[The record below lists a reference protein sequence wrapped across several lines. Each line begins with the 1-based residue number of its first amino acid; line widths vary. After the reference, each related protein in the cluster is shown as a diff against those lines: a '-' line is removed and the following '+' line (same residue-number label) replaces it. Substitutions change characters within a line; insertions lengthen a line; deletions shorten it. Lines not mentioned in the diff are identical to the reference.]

1 LKAVLYCR
9 YSSDSQTENSIEG
22 QLRECKAF
30 AENKGITVVG
40 TYIDRALSAKTD
52 DRPDFKRMIKDSAK
66 QIFAVIIV
74 WKLDRFSRNRY
85 DSAHYKSIL
94 RKNGV
99 KVISATEAISD
110 GAEGILLESMLEG
123 LAEYY
128 SVELGVKVKRGL
140 TENAFKARHNGG
152 TIPYGLMVD
161 DEQKYQPDPLTA
173 PIVREIFER
182 YADGDSV
189 ATIREELSARGIKTK
204 TGGNQLN
211 FNSIRNMLQNRKY
224 LGEYRYGEM
233 VIPDAFPAVVTQ
245 ELFDRAQDRLERNKR
260 TPAAAKAKVDYLLT
274 IKLYC
279 GKCETFMVGESGTSK
294 TLRKYNYYKCL
305 SNKRKRGCDRKKAVK
320 KDWIE
325 QIVVQDTVNYVLQD
339 AEIQR
344 IAKLLM
350 EIQERED
357 TALPLLRRELEETDK
372 GLKNI
377 ADAIQQG
384 IITNTTKQRLEELE
398 ALKSEIE
405 IKILQT
411 ELQKNVLTEEKI
423 IFWISQFKGG
433 NIADK
438 AYQRAI
444 IDVFVNAIYLYDDR
458 IVLTYNFK
466 SDART
471 ISLADIEI
479 SDLPQSAPPAHYRLG
494 CVPFPTSGCAR
505 CRKQHSSKPSFA
517 SKPNPLRWASVLCF

>member
-1 LKAVLYCR
+1 MRAVVYAR

-30 AENKGITVVG
+30 AENKSITIID

-52 DRPDFKRMIKDSAK
+52 DRPQFQQMIKDSSK
-66 QIFAVIIV
+66 RLFDVIIV

-85 DSAHYKSIL
+85 DSAHYKATL

-99 KVISATEAISD
+99 KVISATEAISE

-140 TENAFKARHNGG
+140 TENALKARHNGG
-152 TIPYGLMVD
+152 TIPFGLMVD
-161 DEQKYQPDPLTA
+161 EEQKYQPDPLTA
-173 PIVREIFER
+173 PIVREMFER
-182 YADGDSV
+182 YADGESV
-189 ATIREELSARGIKTK
+189 AAIRDSFSARGIKTK

-211 FNSIRNMLQNRKY
+211 YNSIRNLLQNRKF

-233 VIPDAFPAVVTQ
+233 VVPDAFPAIVTQ
-245 ELFDRAQDRLERNKR
+245 ELFDRAQDRLARNKR
-260 TPAAAKAKVDYLLT
+260 TPAAAKAKVAYLLT
-274 IKLYC
+274 TKLIC

-294 TLRKYNYYKCL
+294 TLRKYHYYKCL
-305 SNKRKRGCDRKKAVK
+305 SNKRKRGCDRKRAIK

-325 QIVVQDTVNYVLQD
+325 QLVVQDTVNYVLQD

-344 IAKLLM
+344 IAKMLM
-350 EIQERED
+350 ARQERED
-357 TALPLLRRELEETDK
+357 TALPLLRKELEDTEN

-384 IITNTTKQRLEELE
+384 IITSTTKQRLEELE
-398 ALKSEIE
+398 TLKSEIE
-405 IKILQT
+405 INILQT
-411 ELQKNVLTEEKI
+411 ELQQSILTEERI
-423 IFWISQFKGG
+423 IFLISRFKGG
-433 NIADK
+433 DVTDK

-444 IDVFVNAIYLYDDR
+444 IDVFVSAIYVFDER
-458 IVLTYNFK
+458 IVLTYNFD
-466 SDART
+466 SNART
-471 ISLADIEI
+471 ISLADVES
-479 SDLPQSAPPAHYRLG
+479 SDLPQSAPPK
-494 CVPFPTSGCAR
+494 S
-505 CRKQHSSKPSFA
+505 RKSAISSVK
-517 SKPNPLRWASVLCF
+517 